1 MSATVP
7 DLGPLADQL
16 VGAVDA
22 PGFAPLAL
30 VVALG
35 AGALHACAPGHG
47 KSLTAAYLVGAE
59 GRRRDAITLGG
70 VVAAMHTLSVILVGL
85 AWMAVSASG
94 ALDVTGL
101 IEVLRV
107 GAAIL
112 VLAAGAVL
120 VHRRHRGRGHPHH
133 HHHDHVPGSRPGL
146 VLLGVSGGLMPS
158 PAAFL
163 VLLTGIFSDRVGLAL
178 VLVVA
183 FGIGM
188 AGVLTLIGLATL
200 GGRNVLAGAAPTNG
214 LLRYAAQ
221 VGPTLAAWGVLL
233 AGGVLTVIACAA
245 AIPTA

>member
-1 MSATVP
+1 MSVTVP
-7 DLGPLADQL
+7 DLGPLGDQL
-16 VGAVDA
+16 LAAVDA

-59 GRRRDAITLGG
+59 GRRRDALALGG
-70 VVAAMHTLSVILVGL
+70 VVALMHTLSVILVGL

-101 IEVLRV
+101 TEVLRV
-107 GAAIL
+107 GAGVL
-112 VLAAGAVL
+112 VLGAGAVL
-120 VHRRHRGRGHPHH
+120 VHRRHRGRRHPH
-133 HHHDHVPGSRPGL
+133 HHHDHVPGNRPGL
-146 VLLGVSGGLMPS
+146 VLLGMSGGLMPA

-188 AGVLTLIGLATL
+188 AGVLTSIGLATL
-200 GGRNVLAGAAPTNG
+200 GGRSVLARVAPTTG
-214 LLRYAAQ
+214 LLKSAAQ

-233 AGGVLTVIACAA
+233 TGGVLTVVACAA
-245 AIPTA
+245 LPAA